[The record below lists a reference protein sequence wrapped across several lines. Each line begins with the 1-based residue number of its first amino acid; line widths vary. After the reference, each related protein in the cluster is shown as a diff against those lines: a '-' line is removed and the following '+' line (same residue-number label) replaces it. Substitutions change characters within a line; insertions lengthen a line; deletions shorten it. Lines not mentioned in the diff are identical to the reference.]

1 MKKIYIKAIC
11 LMLVMTSMPVSAY
24 ASTTQKD
31 NNIVEC
37 QTTSLSPYA
46 DVKRYVHKTTNGVTM
61 HRVWNE
67 TKVNLKDCG
76 LFVTANKNGKNS
88 IYIIGVIYKII

>member
-67 TKVNLKDCG
+67 TKGQFEG
-76 LFVTANKNGKNS
+76 LWTICNCK
-88 IYIIGVIYKII
+88 

>member
-46 DVKRYVHKTTNGVTM
+46 DVKQFYP
-61 HRVWNE
+61 
-67 TKVNLKDCG
+67 L
-76 LFVTANKNGKNS
+76 
-88 IYIIGVIYKII
+88 

>member
-46 DVKRYVHKTTNGVTM
+46 DVKRYVHKTTK
-61 HRVWNE
+61 HRC
-67 TKVNLKDCG
+67 TRG
-76 LFVTANKNGKNS
+76 TNKIK
-88 IYIIGVIYKII
+88 

>member
-31 NNIVEC
+31 NNIVEF
-37 QTTSLSPYA
+37 LL
-46 DVKRYVHKTTNGVTM
+46 D
-61 HRVWNE
+61 
-67 TKVNLKDCG
+67 
-76 LFVTANKNGKNS
+76 
-88 IYIIGVIYKII
+88 